1 MMRVLIMIK
10 NCNCCGKYPK
20 VEEVISCEN
29 SLCPEF
35 KQEYFVYDWQ
45 ELTNKD
51 IDQLN
56 DALKGTVY

>member
-1 MMRVLIMIK
+1 MIK

-29 SLCPEF
+29 NLCPEF